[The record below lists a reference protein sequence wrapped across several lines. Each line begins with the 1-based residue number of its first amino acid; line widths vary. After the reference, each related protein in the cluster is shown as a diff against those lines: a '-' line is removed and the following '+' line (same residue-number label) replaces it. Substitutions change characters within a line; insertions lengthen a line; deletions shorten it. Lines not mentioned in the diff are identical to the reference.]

1 MRRALFS
8 FCLFV
13 VLLFTLAGASQAP
26 AVTDD
31 CPYCQLYGQRF
42 RTKAN
47 LYLFQD
53 TAEPHLMY
61 FGLSNRSRRK
71 PAKLP
76 RINQTHIGHAYGTAR
91 LLDIVPAG
99 SEFVVESAT
108 HEVQLSSGEHVG
120 LMCRLFYKGKEVSLV
135 NAEFIQVHTDNIHTN
150 DVRIDDARRDNA
162 RAGPIRRPNPDI
174 DEAVAV
180 KLHP

>member
-1 MRRALFS
+1 M
-8 FCLFV
+8 
-13 VLLFTLAGASQAP
+13 
-26 AVTDD
+26 D
-31 CPYCQLYGQRF
+31 
-42 RTKAN
+42 

-53 TAEPHLMY
+53 TAEPRLRY

-76 RINQTHIGHAYGTAR
+76 RISKVYIGHAYGTAK

-99 SEFVVESAT
+99 SEFIVESAT

-135 NAEFIQVHTDNIHTN
+135 NAEFIQVHTDNVHT
-150 DVRIDDARRDNA
+150 DDARTDDA
-162 RAGPIRRPNPDI
+162 HTGPLRRPNPDI
-174 DEAVAV
+174 DEAIAV

>member
-8 FCLFV
+8 FCLF

-42 RTKAN
+42 RTRAD

-61 FGLSNRSRRK
+61 FGLSNRNRRK

-76 RINQTHIGHAYGTAR
+76 RINQTHIGHAYGTAK
-91 LLDIVPAG
+91 LIDIVPAG
-99 SEFVVESAT
+99 SEFIVESAT

-120 LMCRLFYKGKEVSLV
+120 LMCRLFYKGKEVLLV
-135 NAEFIQVHTDNIHTN
+135 NAEFIQVHTDNVHT
-150 DVRIDDARRDNA
+150 DDARTDDA
-162 RAGPIRRPNPDI
+162 HTGPLRRPNPDI
-174 DEAVAV
+174 DEAIAV